1 MVNHDVRLSV
11 VMIHPTKQVDN
22 AKALDVS
29 YDNPEDTSE
38 CHFKC
43 WKTKPNPVY
52 YDEAN
57 SRPLDVDV
65 FFVDIPIST

>member
-11 VMIHPTKQVDN
+11 VMIHPAKQVDN

-38 CHFKC
+38 CYFKC
-43 WKTKPNPVY
+43 
-52 YDEAN
+52 
-57 SRPLDVDV
+57 
-65 FFVDIPIST
+65 

>member
-1 MVNHDVRLSV
+1 
-11 VMIHPTKQVDN
+11 MIHPAKQVDN